1 MDNMMENTFDTIL
14 KDKLKGVSV
23 TPSPQVWENIS
34 AGLEQKQQKKRVIYP
49 WLGLAASV
57 LLVSLG
63 ALWFFPMN
71 QAQVGA
77 VKVVNVQQTPTSTT
91 TPSLIAQE
99 NLPKKDVTH
108 SYEPLAMHK
117 VAQLQQ
123 DLTLPP
129 ISVNTVEPKPSASVL
144 QPEQQEVAVLNES
157 PSIEPAVIPNTP
169 KETALTSAEPGATK
183 HAKKRIRSLSDLV
196 NFVVAKVD
204 NREEKIL
211 ETSTDEAILSLT
223 SLNVGPLKFKKNN
236 TEK

>member
-1 MDNMMENTFDTIL
+1 MENTFDEVF
-14 KDKLKGVSV
+14 KDKLGEVSV
-23 TPSPQVWENIS
+23 APSPQVWENIS
-34 AGLEQKQQKKRVIYP
+34 ASLEPKQHKKRVIYP

-63 ALWFFPMN
+63 AWWFFPMN

-77 VKVVNVQQTPTSTT
+77 VKVVNVQQKPTRITEVQPT
-91 TPSLIAQE
+91 AQG
-99 NLPKKDVTH
+99 NLPKKELAH
-108 SYEPLAMHK
+108 IAKPLVVNK

-123 DLTLPP
+123 ELPLPP
-129 ISVNTVEPKPSASVL
+129 SSVNTVDPKPSATII
-144 QPEQQEVAVLNES
+144 QPEQQQVAVLNES
-157 PSIEPAVIPNTP
+157 PSQPVTILKTP
-169 KETALTSAEPGATK
+169 QETALTSAEPGVSK

>member
-1 MDNMMENTFDTIL
+1 MENTFDTIL
-14 KDKLKGVSV
+14 KDKLKDVSV
-23 TPSPQVWENIS
+23 APSPQVWENIS

-57 LLVSLG
+57 MLVSLG
-63 ALWFFPMN
+63 AWWFFPMN
-71 QAQVGA
+71 QAQIST
-77 VKVVNVQQTPTSTT
+77 VKGLNVQQMPTRSTN
-91 TPSLIAQE
+91 PELIGQV
-99 NLPKKDVTH
+99 NLPKKEVTH
-108 SYEPLAMHK
+108 SPKPLVVHK

-129 ISVNTVEPKPSASVL
+129 ISVNTVEPKPSATLL
-144 QPEQQEVAVLNES
+144 QPEQQQVAVLTES
-157 PSIEPAVIPNTP
+157 PSIEPATIRNTP
-169 KETALTSAEPGATK
+169 QETTLTSAETGATK

-204 NREEKIL
+204 DREEKVL
-211 ETSTDEAILSLT
+211 ETSSNEAVLSLT